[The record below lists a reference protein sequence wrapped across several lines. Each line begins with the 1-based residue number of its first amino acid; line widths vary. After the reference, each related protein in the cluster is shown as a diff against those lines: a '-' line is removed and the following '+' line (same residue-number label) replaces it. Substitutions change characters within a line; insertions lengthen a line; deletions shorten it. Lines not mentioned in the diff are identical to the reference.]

1 LWNFRQGRQNSSR
14 CFLSFFSGIKISVT
28 PLSFLQA
35 REAMI
40 NLGPDGEQS
49 SQLIE
54 MIKKF
59 PTAAFLAGRLKEVGW
74 ESDYGQCL
82 LTQFREDL
90 IEECGDE
97 LSKVLEHFRLVSFE
111 SSSR

>member
-1 LWNFRQGRQNSSR
+1 M
-14 CFLSFFSGIKISVT
+14 

-35 REAMI
+35 REAMV
-40 NLGPDGEQS
+40 NLGIDGEQS

-59 PTAAFLAGRLKEVGW
+59 PTTAFLAGRLKEVGW
-74 ESDYGQCL
+74 ESDCRHCL

-90 IEECGDE
+90 IQECGDE
-97 LSKVLEHFRLVSFE
+97 FSKGLEHFRLISFE

>member
-1 LWNFRQGRQNSSR
+1 
-14 CFLSFFSGIKISVT
+14 VT

-59 PTAAFLAGRLKEVGW
+59 PNTAFLAGRLKEVGW

-97 LSKVLEHFRLVSFE
+97 LSKVLEHFRLISFE
-111 SSSR
+111 SSLR

>member
-1 LWNFRQGRQNSSR
+1 
-14 CFLSFFSGIKISVT
+14 
-28 PLSFLQA
+28 
-35 REAMI
+35 
-40 NLGPDGEQS
+40 
-49 SQLIE
+49 
-54 MIKKF
+54 
-59 PTAAFLAGRLKEVGW
+59 LKEVGW

-90 IEECGDE
+90 IQECGDE

>member
-1 LWNFRQGRQNSSR
+1 
-14 CFLSFFSGIKISVT
+14 
-28 PLSFLQA
+28 
-35 REAMI
+35 MI
-40 NLGPDGEQS
+40 NVGPDGEQS

-59 PTAAFLAGRLKEVGW
+59 PTTAFLAGRLKEVGW

-82 LTQFREDL
+82 LTHREDL

>member
-1 LWNFRQGRQNSSR
+1 
-14 CFLSFFSGIKISVT
+14 FLYFFSGITISLT
-28 PLSFLQA
+28 RLSFLQA
-35 REAMI
+35 REVMI
-40 NLGPDGEQS
+40 NLATDGEQS

-59 PTAAFLAGRLKEVGW
+59 PTTAFLAGRLKEVGW

>member
-1 LWNFRQGRQNSSR
+1 
-14 CFLSFFSGIKISVT
+14 
-28 PLSFLQA
+28 
-35 REAMI
+35 MI
-40 NLGPDGEQS
+40 NVGPEWEQS

-54 MIKKF
+54 MIRKF
-59 PTAAFLAGRLKEVGW
+59 PTTAFLAGRLKEVGL

-82 LTQFREDL
+82 LTHFREDL
-90 IEECGDE
+90 VQECGDE

>member
-1 LWNFRQGRQNSSR
+1 
-14 CFLSFFSGIKISVT
+14 
-28 PLSFLQA
+28 
-35 REAMI
+35 MI

-59 PTAAFLAGRLKEVGW
+59 PTTAFLAGRLKEVGW

-82 LTQFREDL
+82 SPSSEKILSRNVGMNFLRYWNISGLFRSNLPRVRSEGSTDPCSRSRSRTFRRSTQVRDR
-90 IEECGDE
+90 
-97 LSKVLEHFRLVSFE
+97 SA
-111 SSSR
+111 

>member
-1 LWNFRQGRQNSSR
+1 LLAADVDPIPASKGDGTDRVLRP
-14 CFLSFFSGIKISVT
+14 II
-28 PLSFLQA
+28 
-35 REAMI
+35 
-40 NLGPDGEQS
+40 GEQS

-54 MIKKF
+54 MIRKF
-59 PTAAFLAGRLKEVGW
+59 PTTAFLAGRLKEVGW

-90 IEECGDE
+90 IQECGDE
-97 LSKVLEHFRLVSFE
+97 LSKVLEHFRLISFE

>member
-1 LWNFRQGRQNSSR
+1 MEIVAVLTKASEQ
-14 CFLSFFSGIKISVT
+14 LSGITISLT
-28 PLSFLQA
+28 QGNLCRCRIYRQK
-35 REAMI
+35 AMI
-40 NLGPDGEQS
+40 NLGADEQS

-59 PTAAFLAGRLKEVGW
+59 PTTAFLAGRLKEVGS
-74 ESDYGQCL
+74 ESDYGHCL

-90 IEECGDE
+90 IQECGDE
-97 LSKVLEHFRLVSFE
+97 LSRVLEYFRLVSFE

>member
-1 LWNFRQGRQNSSR
+1 
-14 CFLSFFSGIKISVT
+14 
-28 PLSFLQA
+28 
-35 REAMI
+35 MI

-54 MIKKF
+54 MIRKF
-59 PTAAFLAGRLKEVGW
+59 PTTAFLAGRLKEVGW

-90 IEECGDE
+90 VQECGDE
-97 LSKVLEHFRLVSFE
+97 LSKGTGTVPACFVRIFLALGLERPPHPCSLSRSRTFRRSTQVRDRSA
-111 SSSR
+111 

>member
-1 LWNFRQGRQNSSR
+1 MQGRRTRLSPR
-14 CFLSFFSGIKISVT
+14 SFFDYAQLELIT
-28 PLSFLQA
+28 APSFLQA
-35 REAMI
+35 NVTMI
-40 NLGPDGEQS
+40 NLGSDCAQS

-54 MIKKF
+54 MIVKF
-59 PTAAFLAGRLKEVGW
+59 PTTAFLAGRLKEVGW
-74 ESDYGQCL
+74 ESDCGQCL

-90 IEECGDE
+90 VQECGGE